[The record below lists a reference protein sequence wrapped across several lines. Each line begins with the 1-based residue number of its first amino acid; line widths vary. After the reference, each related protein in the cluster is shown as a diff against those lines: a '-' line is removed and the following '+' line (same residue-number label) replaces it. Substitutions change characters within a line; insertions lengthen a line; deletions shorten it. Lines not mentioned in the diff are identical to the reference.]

1 MKSLNINRKFERM
14 FPGIAAWEK
23 AYERDLLSHGSI
35 VAEHNRTISE
45 QQMHSNIDA
54 TKWQLI
60 GTFIFD
66 FEKQEEI
73 FIPANNQ

>member
-1 MKSLNINRKFERM
+1 MKSLNIHRKFERM

-23 AYERDLLSHGSI
+23 AFEKDLLSHGKTI
-35 VAEHNRTISE
+35 AENNRTLAD
-45 QQMHSNIDA
+45 QQMQANIDT
-54 TKWQLI
+54 TKWQI
-60 GTFIFD
+60 IWTFIFD